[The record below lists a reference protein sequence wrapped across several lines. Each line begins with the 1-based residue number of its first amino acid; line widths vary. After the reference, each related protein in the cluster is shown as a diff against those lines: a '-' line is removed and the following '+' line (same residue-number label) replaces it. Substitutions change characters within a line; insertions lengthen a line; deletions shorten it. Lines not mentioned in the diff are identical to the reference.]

1 MTLSTVGHASGHG
14 PMRRPLTRAD
24 AGQGKPWSEPTATQ
38 RRADA
43 TCARAIRPAC
53 VDRDTGAAFAEVQA
67 DAITELDAAVIPQA
81 INGSTVFR

>member
-1 MTLSTVGHASGHG
+1 
-14 PMRRPLTRAD
+14 MRRPLTRAD
-24 AGQGKPWSEPTATQ
+24 TGQAKAKTRAQSQ
-38 RRADA
+38 RPLSGPQMRSAHA
-43 TCARAIRPAC
+43 FSPAR